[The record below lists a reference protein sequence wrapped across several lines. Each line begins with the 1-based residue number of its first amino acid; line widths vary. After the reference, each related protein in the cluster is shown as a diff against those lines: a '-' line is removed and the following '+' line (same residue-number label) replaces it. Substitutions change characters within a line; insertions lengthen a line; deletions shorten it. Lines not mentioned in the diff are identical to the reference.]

1 MSPVQVRYHPDEWAH
16 DLDEWWTPLASLAA
30 KADCSCDD
38 WRSVLGVGE
47 FFEPRL
53 LEQARVLTPWIC
65 LAASAVAASAAR
77 GCAEAALRPDSG
89 PAAWALATTAFDVAV
104 RLERL
109 RWDGKRLGEGVLRT
123 GEQSGLQI
131 ALRAQR

>member
-16 DLDEWWTPLASLAA
+16 DLDEWWAPLAGLTARA
-30 KADCSCDD
+30 GRAPGD
-38 WRSVLGVGE
+38 WLGVLGVEE

-77 GCAEAALRPDSG
+77 GWAEAAPQPG
-89 PAAWALATTAFDVAV
+89 Y
-104 RLERL
+104 
-109 RWDGKRLGEGVLRT
+109 
-123 GEQSGLQI
+123 
-131 ALRAQR
+131 RAGRAGARDYGF